1 MNRCGLR
8 TSYSK
13 HRSPFLQTPPS
24 ITQAFEGSFSFLN
37 SLHFTYSL
45 VSALCIAHCSITF
58 FVSFPTNAITK
69 AKCVAKW
76 LAVRGSASFFIK
88 STEMIRSWQ
97 FYIFTYFR
105 CTQAH
110 TLMLMR
116 STILMPS
123 VPQCNACSMPDR
135 VLGTSLPRV
144 KKKAVEIWT
153 KISVASNFTQ
163 HAKLAIFQRYN
174 LYKSDILAV
183 ATGYEHVICSQL
195 NEVPEVSGLH
205 QSTHLCSHVCSK

>member
-1 MNRCGLR
+1 MKKIHSNVSLI
-8 TSYSK
+8 TSIGATSETEWTGVDSELHTANTEAPSCK
-13 HRSPFLQTPPS
+13 LHPPS
-24 ITQAFEGSFSFLN
+24 PRKVMLSFEGSFSFLN

-45 VSALCIAHCSITF
+45 VSALCIAHYSITF
-58 FVSFPTNAITK
+58 FVSFPTNAITR

-88 STEMIRSWQ
+88 PTEMIRSSQ

-110 TLMLMR
+110 ALMLMR

-123 VPQCNACSMPDR
+123 VPQCNACSMPDC

-144 KKKAVEIWT
+144 KKKGSWDLN
-153 KISVASNFTQ
+153 KDISR
-163 HAKLAIFQRYN
+163 K
-174 LYKSDILAV
+174 
-183 ATGYEHVICSQL
+183 
-195 NEVPEVSGLH
+195 
-205 QSTHLCSHVCSK
+205 